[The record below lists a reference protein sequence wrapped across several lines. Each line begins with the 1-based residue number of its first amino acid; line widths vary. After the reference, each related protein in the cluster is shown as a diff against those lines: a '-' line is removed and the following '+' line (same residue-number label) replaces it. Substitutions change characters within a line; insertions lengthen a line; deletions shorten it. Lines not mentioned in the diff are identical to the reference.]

1 MCDDYACAMII
12 SSCLIT
18 GHDVGVKAIL
28 KPTQSGHALPSMDME
43 LLVKNRGNHT
53 ETTDVKMQ
61 VYKFEEGPVLFEEIF
76 SGTFPPDGW
85 TTDFWNQSFTNV
97 AGGESPEAVVNNSD
111 QYGGGQYYDNF
122 IMTPPIN
129 ATGWE
134 KLKISFRL
142 AFQQYSTYG
151 QYCNFYV
158 KWRMN
163 DTSPWKDISPWNN
176 PLGDDSEGDLY
187 EIDCYGFK
195 GVLGDGFQ
203 VMFQYVGYYYYYD
216 FFYLDDVKIT
226 AFYSIEEYNETVED
240 IELAPG
246 EELNVEFPSWA
257 PADFGD
263 PDYENI
269 WQDYI
274 VKARSLLEDDRPKN
288 NYKEKIIDLYY
299 PWMHDVELTGIDSP
313 CEDGPG
319 KTYPVEATIKNVGQ
333 NTECCI
339 SINIEIG
346 ETVVL
351 DTLFNENSWD
361 TVPPEG
367 WYDEHKDISNDYGW
381 QKSDTSHS
389 GGNSPEAKLIYYK
402 ARADYV
408 LYSYAI
414 DTSEYSICQLKFK
427 SFIDHYSG
435 SGLYALEAGYSHD
448 GENWYAAWHE
458 EPSGNGNYEVE
469 VPIEGGSE
477 TTYIG
482 FWVKGNPYYFDYW
495 YIDDISVSVLD
506 TITEYSE
513 SVCKSDDIEP
523 GESITFEFEDWIPEF
538 LQYETSDTKKYI
550 VHAEIHMYGD
560 KNPENDIK
568 SINFELDYWHDPA
581 LEGETQHQ
589 YLLWENDDPDGRN
602 GLLGSFY
609 NGYDNLIIDDL
620 EIVAKSKAQGG
631 HISLVWDSGAGTGNL
646 DTLYM
651 WFFEE
656 TGDCEPSMDEYAKV
670 EVTDF
675 TETLTGDYYFGRPEV
690 EITVEFDDVELTAG
704 KWWIGFQPDSVGEDK
719 GYLLTAE
726 NKGCQVMVDLP
737 YSGVPRWTPGSQEW
751 GDTYDLAWQ
760 LTGYSTGPPGLN
772 TYIQPGTE
780 SIDAVSINY
789 GTFEELNLTCNAQ
802 IWEYIN
808 DPFGTKLYDDNIT
821 NIDLYEPLGGTI
833 DLAFGDFTFAYEG
846 RYGLFFEMPG
856 HDGRDDF
863 PKNNRIRWGI
873 GVDDTNPVSYYSLYP
888 QNPDG
893 DNGWYVNDL
902 EVTLY
907 AYDPVSMDVSSG
919 VREIKYQINGGPI
932 ESIEGDY
939 GYFLLTQEHDGKDV
953 LVEYWAIDNVGNEEA
968 QHNTFTIDM
977 DWW

>member
-1 MCDDYACAMII
+1 MCAYSSGGGFYAYWDWDACEIITICSLDSEYACAMII

-299 PWMHDVELTGIDSP
+299 PWMHDVELTGI
-313 CEDGPG
+313 E
-319 KTYPVEATIKNVGQ
+319 KQ
-333 NTECCI
+333 
-339 SINIEIG
+339 
-346 ETVVL
+346 
-351 DTLFNENSWD
+351 
-361 TVPPEG
+361 
-367 WYDEHKDISNDYGW
+367 
-381 QKSDTSHS
+381 
-389 GGNSPEAKLIYYK
+389 
-402 ARADYV
+402 R
-408 LYSYAI
+408 
-414 DTSEYSICQLKFK
+414 
-427 SFIDHYSG
+427 
-435 SGLYALEAGYSHD
+435 
-448 GENWYAAWHE
+448 
-458 EPSGNGNYEVE
+458 
-469 VPIEGGSE
+469 
-477 TTYIG
+477 
-482 FWVKGNPYYFDYW
+482 
-495 YIDDISVSVLD
+495 
-506 TITEYSE
+506 
-513 SVCKSDDIEP
+513 
-523 GESITFEFEDWIPEF
+523 
-538 LQYETSDTKKYI
+538 
-550 VHAEIHMYGD
+550 
-560 KNPENDIK
+560 
-568 SINFELDYWHDPA
+568 
-581 LEGETQHQ
+581 
-589 YLLWENDDPDGRN
+589 
-602 GLLGSFY
+602 
-609 NGYDNLIIDDL
+609 
-620 EIVAKSKAQGG
+620 
-631 HISLVWDSGAGTGNL
+631 
-646 DTLYM
+646 
-651 WFFEE
+651 
-656 TGDCEPSMDEYAKV
+656 
-670 EVTDF
+670 
-675 TETLTGDYYFGRPEV
+675 
-690 EITVEFDDVELTAG
+690 
-704 KWWIGFQPDSVGEDK
+704 
-719 GYLLTAE
+719 
-726 NKGCQVMVDLP
+726 
-737 YSGVPRWTPGSQEW
+737 
-751 GDTYDLAWQ
+751 
-760 LTGYSTGPPGLN
+760 
-772 TYIQPGTE
+772 
-780 SIDAVSINY
+780 
-789 GTFEELNLTCNAQ
+789 
-802 IWEYIN
+802 
-808 DPFGTKLYDDNIT
+808 
-821 NIDLYEPLGGTI
+821 
-833 DLAFGDFTFAYEG
+833 
-846 RYGLFFEMPG
+846 
-856 HDGRDDF
+856 
-863 PKNNRIRWGI
+863 
-873 GVDDTNPVSYYSLYP
+873 
-888 QNPDG
+888 
-893 DNGWYVNDL
+893 
-902 EVTLY
+902 
-907 AYDPVSMDVSSG
+907 
-919 VREIKYQINGGPI
+919 
-932 ESIEGDY
+932 
-939 GYFLLTQEHDGKDV
+939 
-953 LVEYWAIDNVGNEEA
+953 
-968 QHNTFTIDM
+968 
-977 DWW
+977 